1 MPNLRVFNQIAKEY
15 QRLGYLKRLVKRVVS
30 IPTSNLDNLGTD
42 LIDIVSR
49 KFSVP
54 LTQERVNY
62 IKIRLFDRVYKSLKE
77 QTESWVKNGGEAPI
91 VQMEIQDLYLSDANI
106 SSSVGKLN
114 KADWNGYPLLGV
126 NLGFIRGGT
135 FSANTRA
142 FSLLHLIPDQELK
155 AFTEFLP
162 ESNPFR
168 IDLKQA
174 LLFLYSFLE
183 NDGEVFIPLLV
194 KLANSN
200 LSSFNDREAG
210 DFLPEIYQS
219 IISRYRKSMLA
230 INLRERLEVLEKS
243 ASSIAAQQQ
252 KERYSGGSSREH
264 ASRPRLEPYVDI
276 GLFSKP
282 NPMKF
287 EYSISP
293 IGQSWANAFAGQEDS
308 AAIEEFLFRRF
319 FETAANSW
327 KIDATPIT
335 STDEIVTRL
344 QKAAKIVSSS
354 SGYAP
359 IEELALLSG
368 IESLID
374 DHQYFEIG
382 TAREAIIA
390 FQKANPYKVRFTV
403 DRMGTLAH
411 AKFIEEK
418 TSRPGQG

>member
-1 MPNLRVFNQIAKEY
+1 MPNLRVFDQITKEY

-30 IPTSNLDNLGTD
+30 IPTSSLDNLGND
-42 LIDIVSR
+42 LIETVSR

-54 LTQERVNY
+54 LTKERVGY
-62 IKIRLFDRVYKSLKE
+62 IKIRLFDRVYKTLKE
-77 QTESWVKNGGEAPI
+77 QTDSWVKNGGEAPI
-91 VQMEIQDLYLSDANI
+91 VQMEIQDLYLADPLVA
-106 SSSVGKLN
+106 SSVGKLN
-114 KADWNGYPLLGV
+114 KDDWDTYTPLGV

-135 FSANTRA
+135 YSANTRA
-142 FSLLHLIPDQELK
+142 FSLLHLIPDSETK
-155 AFTEFLP
+155 AFTEYLP
-162 ESNPFR
+162 ESNPFL
-168 IDLKQA
+168 INQKQA

-183 NDGEVFIPLLV
+183 NDGEVFIPFFV
-194 KLANSN
+194 KLAKSN
-200 LSSFNDREAG
+200 LLSFNDREAG

-219 IISRYRKSMLA
+219 IIVRYRKSMLA

-243 ASSIAAQQQ
+243 AASIAAQQQ
-252 KERYSGGSSREH
+252 KEKYTGGSSREH

-276 GLFSKP
+276 GLFAKP

-287 EYSISP
+287 EYSFSP
-293 IGQSWANAFAGQEDS
+293 IGLRWANTLSGQEDS
-308 AAIEEFLFRRF
+308 AAIEEFLHRQF

-327 KIDATPIT
+327 KIDANPLI
-335 STDEIVTRL
+335 SIDEIVSKL

-359 IEELALLSG
+359 IEELALLAG
-368 IESLID
+368 IESLVD

-390 FQKANPYKVRFTV
+390 YQKANPYKVRFTV

-418 TSRPGQG
+418 PSRPR